1 MLIEERKNA
10 ILKLVEENGK
20 ATVQELMER
29 FDASESTIRR
39 DLTELDKKQLLVKV
53 HGGALAASHEI
64 TKDIAVSE
72 REILN
77 KDAKTTIAQYAA
89 SLITDE
95 DVVYLDAGTS
105 TGYIIDYITA
115 AKASFVT
122 NAIAHARKLC
132 NRGFEVYLPGGMV
145 KMHTEALIGA
155 DTCEAIQK
163 FHFTKGF
170 FGSNGLTLRQGCTTP
185 DVQEAKVKEIAFSH
199 CKNCYVLCDSSKFDV
214 ISSVSFADFNDCTIL
229 TDSGLPEAYR
239 ELENIKIVN

>member
-1 MLIEERKNA
+1 MLIDERKNA
-10 ILKLVEENGK
+10 ILKLVNKNGK
-20 ATVQELMER
+20 ATVQELMEL

-39 DLTELDKKQLLVKV
+39 DLTELDEKQLLVKV
-53 HGGALAASHEI
+53 HGGALASSKEI
-64 TKDIAVSE
+64 TKDISVSE

-77 KDAKTTIAQYAA
+77 RDSKITIAQYAA
-89 SLITDE
+89 SLITDK

-105 TGYIIDYITA
+105 TGYIIEYISA
-115 AKASFVT
+115 SKAVFVT

-170 FGSNGLTLRQGCTTP
+170 FGSNGLTIQQGCTTP
-185 DVQEAKVKEIAFSH
+185 DVQEAKVKESAFAH
-199 CKNCYVLCDSSKFDV
+199 CKESYILCDSSKFGV
-214 ISSVSFADFNDCTIL
+214 ISSVTFADFTDCIIL
-229 TDSGLPEAYR
+229 TDSNLSKVYQNYD
-239 ELENIKIVN
+239 NIKII